1 MVTSFRYLGRAI
13 SAADDEWTEVVMDL
27 SRDRYVCNIMTRI
40 IIREGVKRR
49 VSRFLF
55 IAMVQ
60 AVLLFGTE
68 TWVATPRTGRVMGWF
83 Q

>member
-1 MVTSFRYLGRAI
+1 
-13 SAADDEWTEVVMDL
+13 MDL
-27 SRDRYVCNIMTRI
+27 SRDRDVCNIMTRI

-68 TWVATPRTGRVMGWF
+68 TWVATPRTGRVLGWL
-83 Q
+83 QYHVARQMKGKLPQRKNEINWD